1 VAIYP
6 AAIQQP
12 LSSHGGLRT
21 ETLGICLHCETT
33 EGNPWGYFS
42 NPNNQASS
50 TFWVS
55 NLGQPY
61 QYMDADLES
70 WAQEAGN
77 NAYPSVEFE
86 GTIQTPYTASQ
97 MSAGAAL
104 IRWAATTYNFPIQTC
119 DHGGTGVTTHCFYR
133 PPFYPAD
140 PAWGGHT
147 CPGPGPRL
155 AQHAIMVNMA
165 AGSITPPK
173 ERDQDMF
180 VASTPKGDC
189 YLVYTNGTVIYVDT
203 ADLAGALAAVDQQGP
218 IQMTVEFVQTLA
230 FTSYIGPGSV
240 VMAKSNIT

>member
-1 VAIYP
+1 MAIYP

-12 LSSHGGLRT
+12 LNSHGGLRT
-21 ETLGICLHCETT
+21 KTLGICLHCETT

-70 WAQEAGN
+70 WAQMAGN

-119 DHGGTGVTTHCFYR
+119 DHGGTGITTHCFYR

-140 PAWGGHT
+140 PAWGNHS

-165 AGSITPPK
+165 AGSITPVLK
-173 ERDQDMF
+173 QEEDVTLY
-180 VASTPKGDC
+180 VANKSSF
-189 YLVYTNGTVIYVDT
+189 LVYPTGNVVYVGSPT
-203 ADLAGALAAVDQQGP
+203 DLANLTAKYGPSIEISNAMLMAMAWNNTEAQNAEMAAAGV
-218 IQMTVEFVQTLA
+218 
-230 FTSYIGPGSV
+230 
-240 VMAKSNIT
+240 K

>member
-1 VAIYP
+1 MAIYP

-12 LSSHGGLRT
+12 LLSHGGLRT
-21 ETLGICLHCETT
+21 ETLGICLHCETVN
-33 EGNPWGYFS
+33 GNPWGFFS
-42 NPNNQASS
+42 DPNNGASS

-61 QYMDADLES
+61 QYMDTDLES

-86 GTIQTPYTASQ
+86 GTIQTPYTTAQ

-104 IRWAATTYNFPIQTC
+104 IRWAAQVHGFPLVTC
-119 DHGGTGVTTHCFYR
+119 DHGGSGVTTHCFYR
-133 PPFYPAD
+133 PPLYPAD

-155 AQHAIMVNMA
+155 AQHAVMVSMA
-165 AGSITPPK
+165 AGNITPK
-173 ERDQDMF
+173 EKDADMF
-180 VASTPKGDC
+180 VATTPSKNC
-189 YLVYTNGTVIYVDT
+189 YLVYNTGTVIYIDT
-203 ADLAGALAAVDQQGP
+203 ADLQGSLAAVGQVSPVALSVDF
-218 IQMTVEFVQTLA
+218 IQTLA

-240 VMAKSNIT
+240 VMKPSAIS